1 LSTYARTWAAA
12 RAAFRARAAGAG
24 LVVDVVAVDGGAGKG
39 PGGEDLVIDVAR
51 SAVVT
56 DRVFVF
62 VSGVHG
68 VEGFAGAHAAGVALA
83 DSVDGATLWRRAGA
97 SVLFVHGVNPF
108 GMLWGRRVNGDNID
122 LNRNFGALPVP
133 LSPLYPRVRALPTS
147 TTPLSLAAIT
157 ARLALYGLRH
167 GIAPTKQALVGGQ
180 SVDAHG
186 LFFTGVAR
194 SAEAVAVVGILARAL
209 AQARRV
215 VVVDWH
221 TGLGPRGEDTLLVV
235 PHAEARVARHL
246 GFRVLPLVAEGSS
259 GYEVAGDLTEAL
271 PQAAPHAAI
280 DFVTQEFGTVSPQ
293 RAFHALQRENAHWQ
307 RGERA
312 PDHPA
317 RRALLAAYDGGDDP
331 RWVAGVEA
339 ATRRLLS
346 TLPALM
352 DDAPTPV

>member
-1 LSTYARTWAAA
+1 MEYARTWAAA
-12 RAAFRARAAGAG
+12 RAAFAARAARRG
-24 LVVDVVAVDGGAGKG
+24 LVVDVVAVDGGAGAG

-51 SAVVT
+51 SAVVG

-68 VEGFAGAHAAGVALA
+68 VEGFAGAHAAGVALGDGVDVD
-83 DSVDGATLWRRAGA
+83 DSVWQRAGA

-108 GMLWGRRVNGDNID
+108 GMLWGRRVNGDNVD

-133 LSPLYPRVRALPTS
+133 LPPLYPRVRALPTS

-157 ARLALYGLRH
+157 ARLAYYGLRH
-167 GIAPTKQALVGGQ
+167 GIAATKQALVGGQ

-186 LFFTGVAR
+186 LFFTGSAR
-194 SAEAVAVVGILARAL
+194 SREAVAVDGVLARTL
-209 AQARRV
+209 GHARRV

-221 TGLGPRGEDTLLVV
+221 TGLGPRGEDTLLVL
-235 PHAEARVARHL
+235 PHAHERVARHL

-259 GYEVAGDLTEAL
+259 GYAVAGDLTEAL
-271 PQAAPHAAI
+271 PRAAPQAAI
-280 DFVTQEFGTVSPQ
+280 DVVTQEFGTVSPR

-317 RRALLAAYDGGDDP
+317 RRALVAAYDGGGDP

-352 DDAPTPV
+352 DDPPAPV